1 MLQKILLTLLVLA
14 VAISILFFFRGKA
27 SQNGAALG
35 LQDGKLAK
43 CSKKP
48 NCVSSEDPSDTKH
61 YIEPLDVSNMNHGQA
76 WTKFKAAVEKSGG
89 TIVNSD
95 DHYLAA
101 TFTSGL
107 FKFVDDFEAR
117 LHEEGSKGII
127 HIRSASREG
136 YSDMGVNKK
145 RAELVKSNF

>member
-1 MLQKILLTLLVLA
+1 MLQKILLTLIVLA
-14 VAISILFFFRGKA
+14 LAICVLFFFRGKA
-27 SQNGAALG
+27 SQSGSAPG
-35 LQDGKLAK
+35 LFDGKLAK
-43 CSKKP
+43 CSNKP
-48 NCVSSEDPSDTKH
+48 NCVSSEDISDTKH

-89 TIVNSD
+89 TIVINND
-95 DHYLAA
+95 NYLAA

-117 LHEEGSKGII
+117 LHEEGSKGVI

-136 YSDMGVNKK
+136 YSDLGANKK
-145 RAELVKSNF
+145 RVELVKSNF